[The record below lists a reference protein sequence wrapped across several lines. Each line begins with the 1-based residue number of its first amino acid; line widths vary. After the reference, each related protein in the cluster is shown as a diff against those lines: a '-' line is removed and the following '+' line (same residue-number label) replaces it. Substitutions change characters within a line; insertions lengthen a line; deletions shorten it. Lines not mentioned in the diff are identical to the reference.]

1 LEADLGEIFGY
12 RPFFILSLG
21 ITLGG
26 LLIHSLKSFLNM
38 ILNRSNFSS
47 FLLVIAAPLLIWACS
62 SAEPL
67 AEQGPKRVLIETS
80 FGEMILELSDSTPG
94 HRDNFVKLVDEG
106 FYDGLL
112 FHRVI
117 QDFMVQGG
125 DPGSRGAK
133 PGKRLGSGGPG
144 YTLDAEI
151 RADHLH
157 TKGAL
162 SAARQ
167 GDNVNPAKKSSGSQ
181 FYLVQGKPQSQA
193 QMRKTQR
200 RVQSKA
206 PEFEYTEDQLAQYA
220 TAGGTPFLDMDYT
233 VFGYVV
239 AGIDIIDSIAAVETA
254 RGDRPVE
261 DVIMNMRVIR

>member
-1 LEADLGEIFGY
+1 MMTHLT
-12 RPFFILSLG
+12 RSKFFSYL
-21 ITLGG
+21 
-26 LLIHSLKSFLNM
+26 F
-38 ILNRSNFSS
+38 
-47 FLLVIAAPLLIWACS
+47 VVAAPALLWACS
-62 SAEPL
+62 SSEPL
-67 AEQGPKRVLIETS
+67 ADQGPQRVLIETS
-80 FGEMILELSDSTPG
+80 LGELILELSDSTPG

-117 QDFMVQGG
+117 RGFMVQGG

-144 YTLDAEI
+144 YTLDSEI
-151 RADHLH
+151 RSDHLH

-167 GDNVNPAKKSSGSQ
+167 GDNVNPNKKSSGSQ
-181 FYLVQGKPQSQA
+181 FYLVQGKPQGTS

-200 RVQSKA
+200 RIQSKN
-206 PEFEYTEDQLAQYA
+206 PEFEYTEEQLEQYA
-220 TAGGTPFLDMDYT
+220 ALGGTPFLDMDYT

-239 AGIDIIDSIAAVETA
+239 AGMDIIDSIAAVKTA

>member
-1 LEADLGEIFGY
+1 MTRSHKL
-12 RPFFILSLG
+12 
-21 ITLGG
+21 
-26 LLIHSLKSFLNM
+26 SFL
-38 ILNRSNFSS
+38 
-47 FLLVIAAPLLIWACS
+47 IAATFPFIIWACGS
-62 SAEPL
+62 TQSLVDA
-67 AEQGPKRVLIETS
+67 GPKRVLIETT
-80 FGEMILELSDSTPG
+80 FGEMIVELSDSTPG

-125 DPGSRGAK
+125 DPDSRGAK
-133 PGKRLGSGGPG
+133 SGKRLGSGGPG
-144 YTLDAEI
+144 YTLGAEI

-167 GDNVNPAKKSSGSQ
+167 GDNANPAKKSSGSQ
-181 FYLVQGKPQSQA
+181 FYLVQGKPQSKA

-200 RVQSKA
+200 RIQSKA
-206 PEFEYTEDQLAQYA
+206 PGFEYTEEQLAKYA

-239 AGIDIIDSIAAVETA
+239 VGMDIIDSIAKVKTA
-254 RGDRPVE
+254 RGDRPEE
-261 DVIMNMRVIR
+261 DVVMNMRVIR

>member
-1 LEADLGEIFGY
+1 MTHL
-12 RPFFILSLG
+12 
-21 ITLGG
+21 T
-26 LLIHSLKSFLNM
+26 
-38 ILNRSNFSS
+38 RSKFSS
-47 FLLVIAAPLLIWACS
+47 YLFVVAAPALLWACS
-62 SAEPL
+62 RSEPL
-67 AEQGPKRVLIETS
+67 ADQGPQRVLIETS
-80 FGEMILELSDSTPG
+80 LGELILELSDSTPG

-117 QDFMVQGG
+117 KGFMVQGG

-144 YTLDAEI
+144 YTLDSEI
-151 RADHLH
+151 RSDHLH

-167 GDNVNPAKKSSGSQ
+167 GDNVNPNKKSSGSQ
-181 FYLVQGKPQSQA
+181 FYLVQGKPQGTS

-200 RVQSKA
+200 RIQSKN
-206 PEFEYTEDQLAQYA
+206 PEFEYTEEQLEQYA
-220 TAGGTPFLDMDYT
+220 ALGGTPFLDMDYT

-239 AGIDIIDSIAAVETA
+239 AGMDIIDSIAAVKTA

>member
-1 LEADLGEIFGY
+1 MSKPHKAMNRTNFFSIVMVALA
-12 RPFFILSLG
+12 PFF
-21 ITLGG
+21 
-26 LLIHSLKSFLNM
+26 
-38 ILNRSNFSS
+38 
-47 FLLVIAAPLLIWACS
+47 IWACS
-62 SAEPL
+62 SSQSIAK
-67 AEQGPKRVLIETS
+67 QGPQRILIETS
-80 FGEMILELSDSTPG
+80 RGELIVELSDSTPG

-117 QDFMVQGG
+117 QGFMVQGG

-133 PGKRLGSGGPG
+133 SGKRLGSGGPG

-181 FYLVQGKPQSQA
+181 FYLVQGKPQAPGQL
-193 QMRKTQR
+193 RKTQR
-200 RVQSKA
+200 KIQSKNPDFA
-206 PEFEYTEDQLAQYA
+206 YSEEQLEVYA
-220 TAGGTPFLDMDYT
+220 SQGGTPFLDMEYT

-239 AGIDIIDSIAAVETA
+239 AGLDIIDSIASVETA
-254 RGDRPVE
+254 RGDRPIE
-261 DVIMNMRVIR
+261 DVTMKMSVIR